1 MPLEKLKKWIYQ
13 YFNCTCL
20 CYWAPPF
27 VHILSKFLSTKSLY
41 SDYRGS
47 HSSNFYASSNRGR
60 DDLDD
65 NDYDTPNV
73 GAKRQEV
80 TQSSDTKKQKTL
92 VRKLASK
99 RPVTQKPIQ
108 QTYQQY
114 TETPKPVSTQT
125 PRSQQSNQNYN
136 QQAFGSFGA
145 NKTPKSRGNVN
156 FNSHTNK
163 PYQQSDYQ
171 RVTTTTAPTIYQR
184 INNLTEIE
192 VDNSQ
197 EVVTPTYDVS
207 RTYENSYNFRQQTS
221 AFNKQKIP
229 APKANIYSSSTTQ
242 FQPAQTE
249 ASVRLPST
257 DYLRNIA
264 QTYQQ
269 PAAVINNQLQ
279 DTTRNNFRQ
288 TYYTPYRTT
297 QLPTTTSYP
306 QNVNVYQQ
314 SAVAAGYQT
323 TSRIPQSSISNQ
335 NVYYQNTAS
344 PTSQSTLNPNLFY
357 QSYSTPVAYSQPNT
371 TTFDYNKY
379 YQTSTSSGAQN
390 TNYFFKQFDSNKPN
404 SQSPTQYYPSSSAYP
419 SFEQSTAAPKY
430 NPYTNFQKVNEKYD
444 DEEFLKTAPSSNLK
458 PSDLNAIYNQKKQL
472 YINATLKAAYSV
484 DGAHKSVQSKP
495 SYSPPKATT
504 GGFYLVTS
512 TQRPVSYPS
521 TQRTVS
527 YQSTQAPVSYQSTI
541 KSQVTPQQTHHTV
554 SSQHTV
560 STQGGKFVPV
570 SPGVGAVA
578 NNTKSQDYDY
588 AYYDNG
594 GVSAEYDQIGAVDED
609 FARIGKVHNTKS

>member
-1 MPLEKLKKWIYQ
+1 MGQ
-13 YFNCTCL
+13 
-20 CYWAPPF
+20 
-27 VHILSKFLSTKSLY
+27 KSLGIQ
-41 SDYRGS
+41 SVTQLDSLIFQSFNKVTHFDYRGS

-80 TQSSDTKKQKTL
+80 TQSSDTKKQRTL

-99 RPVTQKPIQ
+99 RPVTQKPFQ

-114 TETPKPVSTQT
+114 TETPKPAPTQT
-125 PRSQQSNQNYN
+125 PRSQQSTQNYN
-136 QQAFGSFGA
+136 QPAFGS
-145 NKTPKSRGNVN
+145 NKTPKSRGNIN
-156 FNSHTNK
+156 FNSYTNK

-192 VDNSQ
+192 LDNSQ
-197 EVVTPTYDVS
+197 EVVTPTYDVG

-229 APKANIYSSSTTQ
+229 APKANTYSSSTTQ

-249 ASVRLPST
+249 SSVRLPST

-279 DTTRNNFRQ
+279 DTSRNNFRQ

-297 QLPTTTSYP
+297 QLPSTSTYP
-306 QNVNVYQQ
+306 QTVNVYQQ
-314 SAVAAGYQT
+314 PAVATGYQT
-323 TSRIPQSSISNQ
+323 TSRVPQSSVNNQ
-335 NVYYQNTAS
+335 NVFYQSTVS
-344 PTSQSTLNPNLFY
+344 PVGQSTLNPNIFY
-357 QSYSTPVAYSQPNT
+357 QSYSTPVAYTQPNT

-379 YQTSTSSGAQN
+379 YQTSTSSAVQN
-390 TNYFFKQFDSNKPN
+390 TNYFLKQFDANKPN
-404 SQSPTQYYPSSSAYP
+404 SQNPTQYYTSSSAYP
-419 SFEQSTAAPKY
+419 NFEQSTTTPKY

-472 YINATLKAAYSV
+472 YINATLKAAYSIE
-484 DGAHKSVQSKP
+484 GAHKSVSSSQTKP

-512 TQRPVSYPS
+512 TQRPVSYQS
-521 TQRTVS
+521 TQRPVS
-527 YQSTQAPVSYQSTI
+527 YASTQGPVSYQSTI
-541 KSQVTPQQTHHTV
+541 KSQVTPQHVHYTV

-560 STQGGKFVPV
+560 SSQGGKFVPA
-570 SPGVGAVA
+570 SPGVVVPTNG
-578 NNTKSQDYDY
+578 TKSQDYDY

-594 GVSAEYDQIGAVDED
+594 GVSAEYDQVGAVEED